1 MQSIDY
7 NYIGTI
13 IGSVFGIP
21 TRIYKNNTLI
31 FYYSTVNLIKDPVS
45 IYQADILKITDRIS
59 YFMTAHFCYYGIVNS
74 DNYKIVIGPAS
85 QVPNSTPTLRDL
97 AMQLD
102 IPGDDTDDFIIA
114 MQNITHIPL
123 ESLMQ
128 ILCLLNY
135 ILNDEKRFLHDVFI
149 DDAIQKQFIESMNK
163 HNAEMFFSNDTNQ
176 SIVLHN
182 TYDLE
187 QNMMNMVRKGDY
199 MALAGV
205 IEKST
210 ALKIGTMSDNQ
221 LRQLKDTFIATTT
234 LVSRSAIHGEIGR
247 ASCRERV

>member
-1 MQSIDY
+1 M
-7 NYIGTI
+7 
-13 IGSVFGIP
+13 
-21 TRIYKNNTLI
+21 
-31 FYYSTVNLIKDPVS
+31 DPVS

-176 SIVLHN
+176 SPRSFLLPEFPSHSQTPVLSKAC
-182 TYDLE
+182 
-187 QNMMNMVRKGDY
+187 RK
-199 MALAGV
+199 
-205 IEKST
+205 IS
-210 ALKIGTMSDNQ
+210 SDSQ
-221 LRQLKDTFIATTT
+221 
-234 LVSRSAIHGEIGR
+234 SAYPP
-247 ASCRERV
+247 ASYRK

>member
-128 ILCLLNY
+128 LLCLLNY

-163 HNAEMFFSNDTNQ
+163 HNAG
-176 SIVLHN
+176 L
-182 TYDLE
+182 
-187 QNMMNMVRKGDY
+187 
-199 MALAGV
+199 
-205 IEKST
+205 
-210 ALKIGTMSDNQ
+210 
-221 LRQLKDTFIATTT
+221 
-234 LVSRSAIHGEIGR
+234 SRSD
-247 ASCRERV
+247 